1 MCTVQPYYAFTSAK
15 YEVQPCIDYI
25 SCWYLIELH
34 IYAYCI
40 VYTCTYV
47 YNLYLYNVYRAVET
61 EVADLEK
68 LIHASREA
76 TKARAS
82 NQTTAPAADNVV

>member
-1 MCTVQPYYAFTSAK
+1 M
-15 YEVQPCIDYI
+15 IYI
-25 SCWYLIELH
+25 YDI
-34 IYAYCI
+34 
-40 VYTCTYV
+40 
-47 YNLYLYNVYRAVET
+47 YRAVET

-82 NQTTAPAADNVV
+82 NQTTAPAADNVVW